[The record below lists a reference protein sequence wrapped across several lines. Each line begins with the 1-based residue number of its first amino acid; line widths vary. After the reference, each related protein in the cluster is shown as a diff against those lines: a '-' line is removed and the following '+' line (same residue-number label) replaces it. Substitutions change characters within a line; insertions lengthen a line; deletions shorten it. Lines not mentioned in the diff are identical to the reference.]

1 MPSSSTSFAAVTGPM
16 PGTFISRSDVEVR
29 GSALYPQSHAGVY
42 RSESRRKEEKK
53 QETEKHKNK
62 KISATQQM
70 LFEFTEFTG
79 GEYLVDLRS
88 NLLPD
93 PRQPHGVFTGL
104 YGRGMILQKAMNLHV
119 QEQNLA

>member
-1 MPSSSTSFAAVTGPM
+1 MQECTVAN
-16 PGTFISRSDVEVR
+16 R
-29 GSALYPQSHAGVY
+29 GGKKK
-42 RSESRRKEEKK
+42 RNKK
-53 QETEKHKNK
+53 QKNTK
-62 KISATQQM
+62 KKKSATQQM